1 MSCSSLWAIIALFPV
16 YWMATMAFKPK
27 AEWTSA
33 AGTVYWVPQNPTLEN
48 FQTVVTQYRGK
59 FFRGNQESGLPSIR
73 SSLIVCVG
81 GTLFALI
88 IGSLAA
94 YGISRFTTETG
105 VFPWYI
111 ALGRLALLI
120 VVILPF
126 MMLFSKAGIIQK
138 WWGIAL
144 LTVIGIFADQGIARG
159 LARVYKRGPVGS
171 LSFSILQLRLF
182 PPMAILIPVMIMWS
196 AFRLIDT
203 WYGLALIYGVVT
215 FPFVVWLMKSFFDD
229 VPRELDEA
237 AIVDGS
243 SRWGA
248 FFKVVLPLVKGGLAS
263 TALFVF
269 ILNWS
274 DFLVALLLTNRK
286 WPTIP
291 VFLNTLVTSEAG
303 SLHGPK
309 AALGLIAAVP
319 RGHLRPADPEVPGA
333 RPDLR
338 RDQEVSEGCYGQYS
352 FREPAQGVRSG
363 GRRGHPEPGDP
374 GWGVRRPAGAS
385 GCGKTTTMNMIAGLE
400 VPTSGSIYLQ

>member
-1 MSCSSLWAIIALFPV
+1 
-16 YWMATMAFKPK
+16 MAFKPK

-33 AGTVYWVPQNPTLEN
+33 AGTIYWVPQNPTLEN

-73 SSLIVCVG
+73 SSVIVCVA

-105 VFPWYI
+105 DFPLVHCAGPACPPDRRHSAVHAAVGQVGDHPDMVGHRAPDGHRHLSPI
-111 ALGRLALLI
+111 RALPA
-120 VVILPF
+120 
-126 MMLFSKAGIIQK
+126 
-138 WWGIAL
+138 
-144 LTVIGIFADQGIARG
+144 G

-171 LSFSILQLRLF
+171 LSFSILQLRFF

-196 AFRLIDT
+196 AFRLVDT

-243 SRWGA
+243 SNWGA

-291 VFLNTLVTSEAG
+291 VFLNTLVTSDAG
-303 SLHGPK
+303 AQHGPK

-319 RGHLRPADPEVPGA
+319 VVIFGLLIQKYLVRGLTFGA
-333 RPDLR
+333 I
-338 RDQEVSEGCYGQYS
+338 
-352 FREPAQGVRSG
+352 
-363 GRRGHPEPGDP
+363 
-374 GWGVRRPAGAS
+374 
-385 GCGKTTTMNMIAGLE
+385 KK
-400 VPTSGSIYLQ
+400 